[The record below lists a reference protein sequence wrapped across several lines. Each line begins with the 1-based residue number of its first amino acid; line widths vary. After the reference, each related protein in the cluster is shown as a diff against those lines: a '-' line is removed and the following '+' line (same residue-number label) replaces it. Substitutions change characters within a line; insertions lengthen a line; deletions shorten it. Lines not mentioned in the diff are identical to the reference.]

1 MSTRAANPLRS
12 ALAYVYLVQSTNLVH
27 VLISTY
33 LLVVIFGYY
42 LLAILNVFPP
52 THDAT
57 RWVFEALTIE
67 QHLLLVVVIPFVALL
82 LEIAA
87 SIGQR
92 IYAERHYGPQHRYAT
107 ATWFEIMSGDR
118 TLPPVIAFLL
128 LPLAAF
134 WSMMTLFA
142 APMYFPIALGI
153 FVITLAL
160 VLSTASS
167 RRGAIRRFEEEAGR
181 SREPSPSTKMLERFK
196 RW

>member
-1 MSTRAANPLRS
+1 MSTRAASPIRS

-27 VLISTY
+27 VVISTY

-42 LLAILNVFPP
+42 VLAILNVFPP
-52 THDAT
+52 THSVT

-67 QHLLLVVVIPFVALL
+67 QHLLLVVVIPFTALV

-87 SIGQR
+87 SLGQR
-92 IYAERHYGPQHRYAT
+92 IYAERHYGPQHRYAR

-118 TLPPVIAFLL
+118 PLPPVIAFLL
-128 LPLAAF
+128 MPLAAF

-142 APMYFPIALGI
+142 EPVYFPLALGI
-153 FVITLAL
+153 FIVTFVLVI
-160 VLSTASS
+160 STATS
-167 RRGAIRRFEEEAGR
+167 RRAAIRRFEAEAGR
-181 SREPSPSTKMLERFK
+181 SREPSPSTKMFERFK